1 MTNSNEGASLQASQ
15 QQASLDLALLVSLLE
30 KAIAVKSQSSE
41 LPDNPQQR
49 PLFYYDQDKKRLRI
63 CTSGVLLRLFSLT
76 EFKSQASN
84 FVKDF
89 DPPAYGFV
97 SRIGGQLSEGNE
109 QRLPNGVDRVRES
122 ILEALKKALPSD
134 VKLED
139 FLIDNVAGELQK
151 LAKRVNGFFPS
162 GINQANLIPL
172 AFDDRSQA
180 KSDRGVEVAKI
191 ISAVE
196 RIDSDNYFKRMCD
209 AIADELETNR
219 DAEEDEIHEAI
230 ASLEAEYNRVESQI
244 KRFIEFLDDEALS
257 RVRLNITF
265 RIMEAIANKAKD
277 SQEQNKQLLA
287 EYIQR
292 IKHFVEIVKNQG
304 LMLNLTAHYGSR
316 AEINF
321 LDYINSARFFSCL
334 AVWPEWKTQIFENRQ
349 ANSDSTDSNI
359 IREISYRF
367 RINGNNP
374 ERGKS
379 AFIARLEKIQEDLL
393 QPENLSPYRLRNCF
407 AELFFLSVVV
417 PSNDRKL
424 TQKQIE
430 AGLQALVNKIED
442 IPRDQIDKFIQELIA
457 RESSM
462 NKIATALI
470 SILKS
475 KGEQIISEVDS
486 QTATQFICL
495 KKGIV
500 DWNRLEGAEPGIPDF
515 LVRSS
520 SPEQDKIAWLQQIE
534 IAENPSSIP
543 NLLFSI
549 KVETE
554 LLERNLVTI
563 KDKETSVKIKRCLP
577 EKLLQVLFV
586 PHEWEAEEPDKKE
599 QNKQEKAKENQ
610 LKKYKPCPFALEAS
624 DCWALP
630 KAIQIEY
637 ETRTLQRSN
646 KKQQQDEAKQLHS
659 AAVTAF
665 AVLVYTCLWCIVK
678 QLKDTE
684 NLSFTTSI
692 LRLQESQENDDKSGE
707 QYIYAAA
714 QALESLLAQD
724 NPTRMQGLVLQNLKK
739 NNATYVKKGVFTAL
753 FSAFPI
759 AISTPEK
766 PAISKLA
773 LISYKSR
780 PCDESAKNSQKNDII
795 LSQSYIATAI
805 ENPLIGYELKAERTQ
820 SDIVSTEEELR
831 EQRLIKEEVAYLE
844 KQGCEHIIL
853 LGHSYR
859 SRRINKTADYNTPLA
874 DKNFLQTLYQDFPD
888 LTIYTLLRDV
898 FPGTRM
904 RQRLKSGEAAFEIL
918 RASDH
923 TYFSE
928 QINEMGLRDI
938 IPVYSFATLFAIETR
953 DQQRPQSGFC
963 VYFLLSDSR
972 LSNIN
977 WTEKSRQHLIDP
989 EQNSTIHPCLLT
1001 VLRGLHFI
1009 EAERGVQ
1016 SQQFIPVLDPFS
1028 WISPNT
1034 VEAAGEVK
1042 ILHSRR
1048 QGKVLLSYPAILTR
1062 MAQVLRRRTNP

>member
-1 MTNSNEGASLQASQ
+1 MTDSNEGASLQASQ

-30 KAIAVKSQSSE
+30 KAIGVNSQTSGLSE
-41 LPDNPQQR
+41 KPEQR

-63 CTSGVLLRLFSLT
+63 CTSGVLLRLFSLK

-89 DPPAYGFV
+89 EPPGYGFV

-109 QRLPNGVDRVRES
+109 QRLSKAVDRLRES
-122 ILEALKKALPSD
+122 ILEALKNSLPSE

-139 FLIDNVAGELQK
+139 FLIDNVKEELEK
-151 LAKRVNGFFPS
+151 LAKRVSGYFPS
-162 GINQANLIPL
+162 GMSQANLIPL
-172 AFDDRSQA
+172 AFDDRSLS
-180 KSDRGVEVAKI
+180 KSDRGVQVAKI
-191 ISAVE
+191 ISAIE
-196 RIDSDNYFKRMCD
+196 RIDTANYFKRMCD
-209 AIADELETNR
+209 AITHELETNR
-219 DAEEDEIHEAI
+219 DADEDEIRDAI
-230 ASLEAEYNRVESQI
+230 ASLEAEHNRVESQI
-244 KRFIEFLDDEALS
+244 KRFLEFLEDEALS

-265 RIMEAIANKAKD
+265 IIMEAIANKAKD
-277 SQEQNKQLLA
+277 STDPNKQLLA

-292 IKHFVEIVKNQG
+292 VKHFVEIVKNKG
-304 LMLNLTAHYGSR
+304 LTLDLTTHYGTT

-321 LDYINSARFFSCL
+321 LDYIHSSRFFSCL

-349 ANSDSTDSNI
+349 ANSDSADSNI

-379 AFIARLEKIQEDLL
+379 AFLARLEKIQEDLSKPDSL
-393 QPENLSPYRLRNCF
+393 PPYRLRNCF

-424 TQKQIE
+424 TPKEIE
-430 AGLQALVNKIED
+430 GGLEKLVNKIEY
-442 IPRDQIDKFIQELIA
+442 IPRDKIDDFIQELTI

-462 NKIATALI
+462 NKIAKALI
-470 SILKS
+470 SILQS
-475 KGEQIISEVDS
+475 QGEQIISQVYR
-486 QTATQFICL
+486 QTATQFIGL

-500 DWNRLEGAEPGIPDF
+500 NWDRLEGAEAGTQNL
-515 LVRSS
+515 LVSS
-520 SPEQDKIAWLQQIE
+520 TSAPDKIAWLQQLEIE
-534 IAENPSSIP
+534 ENPSSIP

-554 LLERNLVTI
+554 LLERNLVI
-563 KDKETSVKIKRCLP
+563 KDKGKSVKIQRCLP
-577 EKLLQVLFV
+577 EKLLQVIFV
-586 PHEWEAEEPDKKE
+586 PCEYKD
-599 QNKQEKAKENQ
+599 NQ
-610 LKKYKPCPFALEAS
+610 SQASKYEYCQGVKDAVG
-624 DCWALP
+624 WALP

-637 ETRTLQRSN
+637 ETRTLQKRDSKHIN
-646 KKQQQDEAKQLHS
+646 EQGKQLHS
-659 AAVTAF
+659 ATVTAF

-678 QLKDTE
+678 QLKNAE
-684 NLSFTTSI
+684 SLSFTTSI
-692 LRLQESQENDDKSGE
+692 LRLQQSQDDDDKSGE
-707 QYIYAAA
+707 QYIYAAT

-739 NNATYVKKGVFTAL
+739 SNATYVKKGVFTAL

-766 PAISKLA
+766 PAISKLG

-780 PCDESAKNSQKNDII
+780 PCDESPKNLQKNDLI

-805 ENPLIGYELKAERTQ
+805 EKPLVGYELKAERMQ

-853 LGHSYR
+853 LAHSYR

-874 DKNFLQTLYQDFPD
+874 DRNFLQKLYQDFPD

-928 QINEMGLRDI
+928 QIGEMGLRDI
-938 IPVYSFATLFAIETR
+938 IPVYTFATLHAIET
-953 DQQRPQSGFC
+953 QAQKRPQSGFC

-977 WTEKSRQHLIDP
+977 WTERSRQHLIDP
-989 EQNSTIHPCLLT
+989 EQTSSVHPCLLT

-1009 EAERGVQ
+1009 EAERGIQ
-1016 SQQFIPVLDPFS
+1016 NQQFIPVLDPFN

-1034 VEAAGEVK
+1034 TEAAGEVS

-1048 QGKVLLSYPAILTR
+1048 QGKVLLSYPAILTH
-1062 MAQVLRRRTNP
+1062 MAQVLRRRTKP

>member
-1 MTNSNEGASLQASQ
+1 MKDSNQGASLHASQ

-30 KAIAVKSQSSE
+30 KAIAVNSQTSKLS
-41 LPDNPQQR
+41 DNPQQR

-63 CTSGVLLRLFSLT
+63 CTSGVLLRLFSLE
-76 EFKSQASN
+76 EFRKKDSN
-84 FVKDF
+84 FVFVKDF
-89 DPPAYGFV
+89 DPPAYGFL

-109 QRLPNGVDRVRES
+109 QQLPNGVDRLRES
-122 ILEALKKALPSD
+122 ILEALKNALPSN

-139 FLIDNVAGELQK
+139 FLIENVKEELEN
-151 LAKRVNGFFPS
+151 LAKRVGGYFPLGMS
-162 GINQANLIPL
+162 QANLIPL
-172 AFDDRSQA
+172 AFDDRNQS

-191 ISAVE
+191 ISAIE
-196 RIDSDNYFKRMCD
+196 RIDSSNYFQRMCD

-219 DAEEDEIHEAI
+219 GADEDEIDEAI
-230 ASLEAEYNRVESQI
+230 ASLEAEHNRVESQI
-244 KRFIEFLDDEALS
+244 KRFIEFLDNEALS
-257 RVRLNITF
+257 RVRLNITMI
-265 RIMEAIANKAKD
+265 IMEAIANKVKD
-277 SQEQNKQLLA
+277 SQDPNNELLA

-304 LMLNLTAHYGSR
+304 LTLDLTTYYGSE
-316 AEINF
+316 ASINF
-321 LDYINSARFFSCL
+321 LDYIHSARLFSCL
-334 AVWPEWKTQIFENRQ
+334 AVWPEWETQIFENRQ

-379 AFIARLEKIQEDLL
+379 AFIARLERIQEDLSEA
-393 QPENLSPYRLRNCF
+393 ENISPNRLRNCF

-430 AGLQALVNKIED
+430 AGLQALVKKIED
-442 IPRDQIDKFIQELIA
+442 IPRDQIDKFIQELID

-462 NKIATALI
+462 NQIATALI

-475 KGEQIISEVDS
+475 KGEQIISQVYR

-500 DWNRLEGAEPGIPDF
+500 DWNRLESAEAGTPDL
-515 LVRSS
+515 LVRSNS
-520 SPEQDKIAWLQQIE
+520 ETQDKIAWLQQIE
-534 IAENPSSIP
+534 IAENPSLIP

-549 KVETE
+549 KVETQ
-554 LLERNLVTI
+554 LLERNLVI
-563 KDKETSVKIKRCLP
+563 KNKGTSVKIQRCLP
-577 EKLLQVLFV
+577 AKLLQVLFV
-586 PHEWEAEEPDKKE
+586 PCEYKD
-599 QNKQEKAKENQ
+599 NQ
-610 LKKYKPCPFALEAS
+610 SQASKYEYCQGVKDAVG
-624 DCWALP
+624 WALP

-646 KKQQQDEAKQLHS
+646 KKQQQDEAKQRHS

-692 LRLQESQENDDKSGE
+692 LRLQQSQEDDDQSGE
-707 QYIYAAA
+707 QYIYAAT

-724 NPTRMQGLVLQNLKK
+724 NPTRMQGMVLENLKK
-739 NNATYVKKGVFTAL
+739 SNAGYVKKGVFTAL
-753 FSAFPI
+753 LSAFPI

-766 PAISKLA
+766 PAVSKLG

-780 PCDESAKNSQKNDII
+780 PCDESPKNPQKNDII

-805 ENPLIGYELKAERTQ
+805 ETPLVGYELKAGRTQ

-831 EQRLIKEEVAYLE
+831 EQRLIQEEIAYLE

-853 LGHSYR
+853 LAHSYR
-859 SRRINKTADYNTPLA
+859 SRRINRTADYNTPLA
-874 DKNFLQTLYQDFPD
+874 DKNFLQKLYQDFPD

-904 RQRLKSGEAAFEIL
+904 RQRFKSGEAAFEIL

-928 QINEMGLRDI
+928 QIGEMGLRDI
-938 IPVYSFATLFAIETR
+938 IPVYTFATLHAIDESK
-953 DQQRPQSGFC
+953 RPQSGFC

-989 EQNSTIHPCLLT
+989 EQNSTVHPCLLT

-1009 EAERGVQ
+1009 EAERGIQ
-1016 SQQFIPVLDPFS
+1016 NQQFIPVLDPFG

-1034 VEAAGEVK
+1034 TEAAGEAR

-1062 MAQVLRRRTNP
+1062 MAQVLRRRTKP

>member
-1 MTNSNEGASLQASQ
+1 MKDSNQGASLQASQ
-15 QQASLDLALLVSLLE
+15 QQASLDLALLVSWLE

-49 PLFYYDQDKKRLRI
+49 PLFYYDQHRKRLRI
-63 CTSGVLLRLFSLT
+63 CTSGVLLRLFSLK
-76 EFKSQASN
+76 EFKSQDSN

-89 DPPAYGFV
+89 DPPGYGFE

-109 QRLPNGVDRVRES
+109 QQLPNGVDRLRES
-122 ILEALKKALPSD
+122 ILEALKNALPPD

-139 FLIDNVAGELQK
+139 FLIDNVAGELQE
-151 LAKRVNGFFPS
+151 LAKRVGGYFPS
-162 GINQANLIPL
+162 GISQANLIPL
-172 AFDDRSQA
+172 AFDDRNQS

-196 RIDSDNYFKRMCD
+196 RIDSSNYFKRMCD

-219 DAEEDEIHEAI
+219 DADEDEIDEAI
-230 ASLEAEYNRVESQI
+230 ASLEAEHNRVESQI
-244 KRFIEFLDDEALS
+244 RRFLEFLEDEALS

-277 SQEQNKQLLA
+277 SKDQNKQLLA

-304 LMLNLTAHYGSR
+304 LTLDLTAKYGAM

-321 LDYINSARFFSCL
+321 LDYIHNTRFFSCL
-334 AVWPEWKTQIFENRQ
+334 AVWPEWETQIFENRQ
-349 ANSDSTDSNI
+349 ANSESTDNNI
-359 IREISYRF
+359 TREISYRF

-379 AFIARLEKIQEDLL
+379 AFKARLERIQEDLSEA
-393 QPENLSPYRLRNCF
+393 ENLSHYRLRNCF
-407 AELFFLSVVV
+407 SELFFLSVVV

-424 TQKQIE
+424 TQKEIE
-430 AGLQALVNKIED
+430 RGLEKLVDKIKETQ
-442 IPRDQIDKFIQELIA
+442 RQEMEGFIQELSN
-457 RESSM
+457 RDDSM
-462 NKIATALI
+462 NKIAAALI

-475 KGEQIISEVDS
+475 QGEQIISQVDRE
-486 QTATQFICL
+486 TATQFIGL

-500 DWNRLEGAEPGIPDF
+500 NWDRLEIAETGTPDL
-515 LVRSS
+515 LVTSNS
-520 SPEQDKIAWLQQIE
+520 DTQDKIAWLQQIE
-534 IAENPSSIP
+534 IDENPSLIP

-554 LLERNLVTI
+554 LLERNLVI
-563 KDKETSVKIKRCLP
+563 KDKGQSVKIKRCLP
-577 EKLLQVLFV
+577 EKLLQVIFV
-586 PHEWEAEEPDKKE
+586 PYEWKAEETEKKE
-599 QNKQEKAKENQ
+599 QSKPETAKQNQ
-610 LKKYKPCPFALEAS
+610 PKKYKPCPIAIKAR
-624 DCWALP
+624 DWALP

-646 KKQQQDEAKQLHS
+646 KKKQQQDEAKQRHS

-665 AVLVYTCLWCIVK
+665 AVLIYTCLWCIVK
-678 QLKDTE
+678 QLKNTE

-692 LRLQESQENDDKSGE
+692 LRLQESQENDDQSGE

-739 NNATYVKKGVFTAL
+739 KNATHVKKGVFTAL

-766 PAISKLA
+766 PSVSKLG

-780 PCDESAKNSQKNDII
+780 PCDESPKNPQKNDII

-805 ENPLIGYELKAERTQ
+805 ENPLVGYELKAERMQ
-820 SDIVSTEEELR
+820 SDIVSSEEELR

-844 KQGCEHIIL
+844 KQGCQHIIL
-853 LGHSYR
+853 LAHSYR
-859 SRRINKTADYNTPLA
+859 SRRINRTADYNTPLA
-874 DKNFLQTLYQDFPD
+874 DKNFLQKLYQDFPD

-904 RQRLKSGEAAFEIL
+904 RQRQKNNEAAFEIL

-938 IPVYSFATLFAIETR
+938 IPVYTFATLHAIDESK
-953 DQQRPQSGFC
+953 RPQSGFC
-963 VYFLLSDSR
+963 VYFMLSDSR
-972 LSNIN
+972 ISNIN

-989 EQNSTIHPCLLT
+989 EQNSSVHPCLLT

-1009 EAERGVQ
+1009 EAERGIQ
-1016 SQQFIPVLDPFS
+1016 NQQFIPVLDPFG

-1034 VEAAGEVK
+1034 TEAAGEAK

-1062 MAQVLRRRTNP
+1062 MAQVLRRRTTR

>member
-1 MTNSNEGASLQASQ
+1 MKDSNQGASLQASQ

-30 KAIAVKSQSSE
+30 KAIAVNSQTSKLS
-41 LPDNPQQR
+41 DNPQQR

-76 EFKSQASN
+76 EFKTQASN

-89 DPPAYGFV
+89 DPPGYGFV

-109 QRLPNGVDRVRES
+109 QQLPDAVDRLRES
-122 ILEALKKALPSD
+122 ILEALKNAIPPD

-162 GINQANLIPL
+162 GINQAHLIPL
-172 AFDDRSQA
+172 AFDDRNQS

-191 ISAVE
+191 ISAIE
-196 RIDSDNYFKRMCD
+196 RIDSSNYFKRMCD

-219 DAEEDEIHEAI
+219 GADEDEIDEAI
-230 ASLEAEYNRVESQI
+230 ASLEAEHNRVESQI
-244 KRFIEFLDDEALS
+244 KRFLEFLDNEALS
-257 RVRLNITF
+257 RVRLNITM
-265 RIMEAIANKAKD
+265 RIMEAIANKVKD
-277 SQEQNKQLLA
+277 SQDPNNELLA

-292 IKHFVEIVKNQG
+292 INHFVEIVKNQG
-304 LMLNLTAHYGSR
+304 LTLDLTTYYGSE
-316 AEINF
+316 ASINF
-321 LDYINSARFFSCL
+321 LDYIHSARFFSCL
-334 AVWPEWKTQIFENRQ
+334 AVWPEWKTQIFENKQ
-349 ANSDSTDSNI
+349 ANSESTDNNI

-379 AFIARLEKIQEDLL
+379 AFKARLERIQEDLSEA
-393 QPENLSPYRLRNCF
+393 ENISHNRLINCF

-417 PSNDRKL
+417 PSNQRKL
-424 TQKQIE
+424 TQEEIE
-430 AGLQALVNKIED
+430 RGLEKLVNKIKQTQRQEMEV
-442 IPRDQIDKFIQELIA
+442 FIQELSN
-457 RESSM
+457 RDDSM
-462 NKIATALI
+462 NKIATALVGL
-470 SILKS
+470 LKS
-475 KGEQIISEVDS
+475 KGEQIISQVYR

-500 DWNRLEGAEPGIPDF
+500 DWNRLESAEAGTPDL
-515 LVRSS
+515 LVRSNS
-520 SPEQDKIAWLQQIE
+520 DTQDKIAWLQQIE

-549 KVETE
+549 KVETQ
-554 LLERNLVTI
+554 LLERNLVI
-563 KDKETSVKIKRCLP
+563 KEKGTSVKIQRCLP
-577 EKLLQVLFV
+577 EKLLQVIFV
-586 PHEWEAEEPDKKE
+586 PYEWEAEEPDKKDQSKPE
-599 QNKQEKAKENQ
+599 TAKQNQ
-610 LKKYKPCPFALEAS
+610 LKKYKPCPIAIAAR
-624 DCWALP
+624 DWALP

-637 ETRTLQRSN
+637 ETRTLERSN
-646 KKQQQDEAKQLHS
+646 VKQQQQDEEKQQHS

-692 LRLQESQENDDKSGE
+692 LRLQQSQEDDDQSGE
-707 QYIYAAA
+707 QYIYAAT

-724 NPTRMQGLVLQNLKK
+724 NPTRMQGMVLENLKK
-739 NNATYVKKGVFTAL
+739 NNAAYVKKGVFTAL
-753 FSAFPI
+753 LSAFPI

-766 PAISKLA
+766 PAVSKLG

-780 PCDESAKNSQKNDII
+780 PCDESPKNPQKNEII

-805 ENPLIGYELKAERTQ
+805 ENPLVGYQLKAERMQ
-820 SDIVSTEEELR
+820 SDIISSEEELR
-831 EQRLIKEEVAYLE
+831 EQRLIQEEIAYLE
-844 KQGCEHIIL
+844 KQGCQHIIL
-853 LGHSYR
+853 LAHSYR
-859 SRRINKTADYNTPLA
+859 SRRINRTADYNTPLA
-874 DKNFLQTLYQDFPD
+874 DRNFLQKLYQDFPD

-904 RQRLKSGEAAFEIL
+904 RQRFKSGEAAFEIL

-938 IPVYSFATLFAIETR
+938 IPVYTFATLHAIDESK
-953 DQQRPQSGFC
+953 RPQSGFC

-977 WTEKSRQHLIDP
+977 WTERSRQHLIDP
-989 EQNSTIHPCLLT
+989 EQNSTVHPCLLT

-1009 EAERGVQ
+1009 EAERGIQ
-1016 SQQFIPVLDPFS
+1016 NQQFIPVLDPFG

-1034 VEAAGEVK
+1034 TEAAGEAR

-1062 MAQVLRRRTNP
+1062 MAQVLRRRTKP

>member
-1 MTNSNEGASLQASQ
+1 MKDSNQGASLQASQ

-30 KAIAVKSQSSE
+30 KAIAVNSQTSKLS
-41 LPDNPQQR
+41 DNPQQR

-76 EFKSQASN
+76 EFKTQASN

-89 DPPAYGFV
+89 DPPGYGFV

-109 QRLPNGVDRVRES
+109 QQLPNGVDRLRES
-122 ILEALKKALPSD
+122 ILEALKNTLPPD
-134 VKLED
+134 VKLEN

-162 GINQANLIPL
+162 GINQAHLIPL
-172 AFDDRSQA
+172 AFDDRNQS

-191 ISAVE
+191 ISAIE
-196 RIDSDNYFKRMCD
+196 RIDSSNYFQRMCD

-219 DAEEDEIHEAI
+219 GADEDEIDEAI
-230 ASLEAEYNRVESQI
+230 ASLEAEHNRVESQI
-244 KRFIEFLDDEALS
+244 KRFIEFLDNEALS
-257 RVRLNITF
+257 RVRLNITMI
-265 RIMEAIANKAKD
+265 IMEAIANKVKD
-277 SQEQNKQLLA
+277 SQDPNNELLA

-304 LMLNLTAHYGSR
+304 LTLDLTTYYGSE
-316 AEINF
+316 ASINF
-321 LDYINSARFFSCL
+321 LDYIHSARLFSCL
-334 AVWPEWKTQIFENRQ
+334 AVWPEWETQIFENRQ

-379 AFIARLEKIQEDLL
+379 AFIARLERIQEDLSEA
-393 QPENLSPYRLRNCF
+393 ENISPNRLRNCF

-430 AGLQALVNKIED
+430 AGLQALVKKIED
-442 IPRDQIDKFIQELIA
+442 IPRDQIDKFIQELID

-462 NKIATALI
+462 NQIATALI

-475 KGEQIISEVDS
+475 KGEQIISQVYR

-500 DWNRLEGAEPGIPDF
+500 DWNRLESAEAGTPDL
-515 LVRSS
+515 LVRSNS
-520 SPEQDKIAWLQQIE
+520 ETQDKIAWLQQIE
-534 IAENPSSIP
+534 IAENPSLIP

-549 KVETE
+549 KVETQ
-554 LLERNLVTI
+554 LLERNLVI
-563 KDKETSVKIKRCLP
+563 KNKGTSVKIQRCLP
-577 EKLLQVLFV
+577 AKLLQVLFV
-586 PHEWEAEEPDKKE
+586 PCEYKD
-599 QNKQEKAKENQ
+599 NQ
-610 LKKYKPCPFALEAS
+610 SQASKYEYCQGVKDAVG
-624 DCWALP
+624 WALP

-646 KKQQQDEAKQLHS
+646 KKQQQDEAKQRHS

-692 LRLQESQENDDKSGE
+692 LRLQQSQEDDDQSGE
-707 QYIYAAA
+707 QYIYAAT

-724 NPTRMQGLVLQNLKK
+724 NPTRMQGMVLENLKK
-739 NNATYVKKGVFTAL
+739 SNAGYVKKGVFTAL
-753 FSAFPI
+753 LSAFPI

-766 PAISKLA
+766 PAVSKLG

-780 PCDESAKNSQKNDII
+780 PCDESPKNPQKNDII

-805 ENPLIGYELKAERTQ
+805 ETPLVGYELKAGRTQ

-831 EQRLIKEEVAYLE
+831 EQRLIQEEIAYLE

-853 LGHSYR
+853 LAHSYR
-859 SRRINKTADYNTPLA
+859 SRRINRTADYNTPLA
-874 DKNFLQTLYQDFPD
+874 DKNFLQKLYQDFPD

-904 RQRLKSGEAAFEIL
+904 RQRFKSGEAAFEIL

-928 QINEMGLRDI
+928 QIGEMGLRDI
-938 IPVYSFATLFAIETR
+938 IPVYTFATLHAIDESK
-953 DQQRPQSGFC
+953 RPQSGFC

-989 EQNSTIHPCLLT
+989 EQNSTVHPCLLT

-1009 EAERGVQ
+1009 EAERGIQ
-1016 SQQFIPVLDPFS
+1016 NQQFIPVLDPFG

-1034 VEAAGEVK
+1034 TEAAGEAR

-1062 MAQVLRRRTNP
+1062 MAQVLRRRTKP

>member
-1 MTNSNEGASLQASQ
+1 
-15 QQASLDLALLVSLLE
+15 
-30 KAIAVKSQSSE
+30 
-41 LPDNPQQR
+41 
-49 PLFYYDQDKKRLRI
+49 
-63 CTSGVLLRLFSLT
+63 
-76 EFKSQASN
+76 
-84 FVKDF
+84 
-89 DPPAYGFV
+89 
-97 SRIGGQLSEGNE
+97 
-109 QRLPNGVDRVRES
+109 
-122 ILEALKKALPSD
+122 

-139 FLIDNVAGELQK
+139 FLIENVTKELEN

-172 AFDDRSQA
+172 AFDDHSQA

-191 ISAVE
+191 ISAIE
-196 RIDSDNYFKRMCD
+196 RIDSSNYFKRMCD

-219 DAEEDEIHEAI
+219 GAEEDEIDEAI
-230 ASLEAEYNRVESQI
+230 ASLEAEHNRVESQI
-244 KRFIEFLDDEALS
+244 KRFLEFLDNEALS
-257 RVRLNITF
+257 RVRLNITM

-277 SQEQNKQLLA
+277 SKEQNKQLLA

-304 LMLNLTAHYGSR
+304 LTLNLTANYASI

-379 AFIARLEKIQEDLL
+379 AFIARLEKIKEDLSEADN
-393 QPENLSPYRLRNCF
+393 PSPYRPINCF

-430 AGLQALVNKIED
+430 AGLQALVKKIED
-442 IPRDQIDKFIQELIA
+442 IPRDKIDDFIQELIA

-470 SILKS
+470 SILKTQ
-475 KGEQIISEVDS
+475 GEQIISEVYR

-500 DWNRLEGAEPGIPDF
+500 DWNRLEGAEAGTPD
-515 LVRSS
+515 LLARSS
-520 SPEQDKIAWLQQIE
+520 SPERDKIPWLQQIE

-563 KDKETSVKIKRCLP
+563 KDKETSVKIQRCLP
-577 EKLLQVLFV
+577 EKLLQVIFV
-586 PHEWEAEEPDKKE
+586 PYEWEAEEPDKKDQSKPE
-599 QNKQEKAKENQ
+599 TAKQNQP
-610 LKKYKPCPFALEAS
+610 KKYKPCPVAIKAR
-624 DCWALP
+624 DWALP

-637 ETRTLQRSN
+637 ETRTLQKRDSKHIN
-646 KKQQQDEAKQLHS
+646 EQAKQLHS

-678 QLKDTE
+678 QLKNAE

-692 LRLQESQENDDKSGE
+692 LRLQQSQENDEKSGE

-724 NPTRMQGLVLQNLKK
+724 NPTRMQGLVLQNLEKD
-739 NNATYVKKGVFTAL
+739 NATYVKKGVFTAL
-753 FSAFPI
+753 LSAFPI

-766 PAISKLA
+766 PAVSKLG

-780 PCDESAKNSQKNDII
+780 PCDESPKNPQKNDII

-805 ENPLIGYELKAERTQ
+805 ETPLVGYELKAGRTQ

-904 RQRLKSGEAAFEIL
+904 RQRLTSQEAAFEIL

-989 EQNSTIHPCLLT
+989 EQNSTVHPCLLT

-1009 EAERGVQ
+1009 EAERGIQ
-1016 SQQFIPVLDPFS
+1016 NQQFIPVLDPFG

-1034 VEAAGEVK
+1034 VEAAGEAQ

-1062 MAQVLRRRTNP
+1062 MAQVLRRRTKP

>member
-1 MTNSNEGASLQASQ
+1 MKDSNQGASLQASQ

-30 KAIAVKSQSSE
+30 KAIAVNSQTSKLS
-41 LPDNPQQR
+41 DNPQQR

-63 CTSGVLLRLFSLT
+63 CTSGVLLRLFSLE
-76 EFKSQASN
+76 EFRKKDSN
-84 FVKDF
+84 FVFVKDF
-89 DPPAYGFV
+89 DPPAYGFL

-109 QRLPNGVDRVRES
+109 QQLPNGVDRLRES
-122 ILEALKKALPSD
+122 ILEALKNTLPPD
-134 VKLED
+134 VKLEN
-139 FLIDNVAGELQK
+139 FLIDQVKGELEK
-151 LAKRVNGFFPS
+151 LAKRVGGFFPS

-172 AFDDRSQA
+172 AFDDR
-180 KSDRGVEVAKI
+180 GVEVAKI
-191 ISAVE
+191 ISAIE
-196 RIDSDNYFKRMCD
+196 RIDSSNYFKRMCD
-209 AIADELETNR
+209 AIAHELETNR
-219 DAEEDEIHEAI
+219 DAEEDEIDEAI
-230 ASLEAEYNRVESQI
+230 ASLEAEHNRVQSQI

-257 RVRLNITF
+257 RVRLNITM

-277 SQEQNKQLLA
+277 SKDPNKQLLA

-304 LMLNLTAHYGSR
+304 LTLNLTANYGSI

-374 ERGKS
+374 ERGQS

-393 QPENLSPYRLRNCF
+393 QAENPSRYRLRNCF

-417 PSNDRKL
+417 PSENQSL
-424 TQKQIE
+424 TSEDVEQE
-430 AGLQALVNKIED
+430 MQALVDKIED
-442 IPRDQIDKFIQELIA
+442 LPRDQIDKFIQELIA

-475 KGEQIISEVDS
+475 KGEQIISEVDR

-549 KVETE
+549 KVETQ

-563 KDKETSVKIKRCLP
+563 KDKETSVKIQRCLP
-577 EKLLQVLFV
+577 EKLLQVIFV
-586 PHEWEAEEPDKKE
+586 PCEYTKN
-599 QNKQEKAKENQ
+599 QTKAGQ
-610 LKKYKPCPFALEAS
+610 YQYCPSVKNAVG
-624 DCWALP
+624 WALP

-637 ETRTLQRSN
+637 ETRTLQKRDSKHTN
-646 KKQQQDEAKQLHS
+646 EQGKQLHS

-665 AVLVYTCLWCIVK
+665 AVLVYTCLWCIIK
-678 QLKDTE
+678 QLKDIE

-692 LRLQESQENDDKSGE
+692 LRLQQSQEDDEKSGE
-707 QYIYAAA
+707 QYIYAAT

-724 NPTRMQGLVLQNLKK
+724 NPTRMQGLVLQNLEKD
-739 NNATYVKKGVFTAL
+739 NATYVKKGVFTAL
-753 FSAFPI
+753 LSAFPI

-766 PAISKLA
+766 PAVSKLG

-780 PCDESAKNSQKNDII
+780 PCDESPKNPQKNDII

-805 ENPLIGYELKAERTQ
+805 ENPLIGYELKAGRTQ

-874 DKNFLQTLYQDFPD
+874 DKNFLQTLYQEFPN

-904 RQRLKSGEAAFEIL
+904 RPRQKNSEAAFEIL

-938 IPVYSFATLFAIETR
+938 IPVYSFATLFAIETTA
-953 DQQRPQSGFC
+953 QQRPQSGFC
-963 VYFLLSDSR
+963 VYFLISDSR

-989 EQNSTIHPCLLT
+989 EQNSSVHPCLLT

-1016 SQQFIPVLDPFS
+1016 NQQFIPVLDPFS

>member
-1 MTNSNEGASLQASQ
+1 MTDSNQGASLHASQ

-30 KAIAVKSQSSE
+30 KAIAVNSQTSE
-41 LPDNPQQR
+41 LSDNPQQR
-49 PLFYYDQDKKRLRI
+49 PLFYYDQHRKRLRI
-63 CTSGVLLRLFSLT
+63 CTSGVLLRLFFLT
-76 EFKSQASN
+76 EFKTQASN

-89 DPPAYGFV
+89 DPPGYGFE

-109 QRLPNGVDRVRES
+109 QQLPDAVDRLRKS
-122 ILEALKKALPSD
+122 ILEALKNALTSD

-139 FLIDNVAGELQK
+139 FLIDQVKGELEK

-162 GINQANLIPL
+162 GINQAHLIPL
-172 AFDDRSQA
+172 AFDDRSQS

-191 ISAVE
+191 ISAIE
-196 RIDSDNYFKRMCD
+196 RIDSSNYFKRMCD
-209 AIADELETNR
+209 AITDEFETNR
-219 DAEEDEIHEAI
+219 GADEDEIDEAI
-230 ASLEAEYNRVESQI
+230 ASLEAEHNRVESQI
-244 KRFIEFLDDEALS
+244 KRFLEFLDNEALS
-257 RVRLNITF
+257 RVRLNITM
-265 RIMEAIANKAKD
+265 RIMEAIANQAKKD
-277 SQEQNKQLLA
+277 SKDQNKQLLA

-304 LMLNLTAHYGSR
+304 LTLNLTANYASI

-321 LDYINSARFFSCL
+321 LDYIHSARLFSCL
-334 AVWPEWKTQIFENRQ
+334 AVWPEWETQIFENKQ
-349 ANSDSTDSNI
+349 ANSESTDNNI
-359 IREISYRF
+359 TREISYRF

-379 AFIARLEKIQEDLL
+379 AFIARLERIQEDLSEA
-393 QPENLSPYRLRNCF
+393 ENISPYRLRNCF

-424 TQKQIE
+424 TQEEIE
-430 AGLQALVNKIED
+430 RGLGKLVDKIKSTQRQEMEV
-442 IPRDQIDKFIQELIA
+442 FIQGISD

-462 NKIATALI
+462 NKIAAALI
-470 SILKS
+470 SILKTQ
-475 KGEQIISEVDS
+475 GEQIISEVYR

-500 DWNRLEGAEPGIPDF
+500 NWDRLAIAENGTPDL
-515 LVRSS
+515 LVRSTS
-520 SPEQDKIAWLQQIE
+520 DKQDKIAWLQQIE
-534 IAENPSSIP
+534 IAENPSLIT

-549 KVETE
+549 KVETQ
-554 LLERNLVTI
+554 LLERNLVI
-563 KDKETSVKIKRCLP
+563 KDKGQSVKIQRCLP

-586 PHEWEAEEPDKKE
+586 PYEWKAEEPDKKD
-599 QNKQEKAKENQ
+599 QNKQEKPKQNQ
-610 LKKYKPCPFALEAS
+610 LKKYKPCPIAIEAR
-624 DCWALP
+624 DWALP

-659 AAVTAF
+659 ATVTAF

-692 LRLQESQENDDKSGE
+692 LRLQQSQENDDKSGE

-739 NNATYVKKGVFTAL
+739 NNAGYVKKGVFTAL
-753 FSAFPI
+753 LSAFPI

-766 PAISKLA
+766 PSVSKLG

-780 PCDESAKNSQKNDII
+780 PCDESPKNPQKNDII

-805 ENPLIGYELKAERTQ
+805 ETPVVGYELKAERMQ
-820 SDIVSTEEELR
+820 SDIISSEEELR
-831 EQRLIKEEVAYLE
+831 EQRLIQEEIAYLE
-844 KQGCEHIIL
+844 KKGCQHIIL
-853 LGHSYR
+853 LAHCYR
-859 SRRINKTADYNTPLA
+859 SRRINRIADYNTPLA
-874 DKNFLQTLYQDFPD
+874 DRNFLQKLYQDFPD
-888 LTIYTLLRDV
+888 LTLYTLQRDV

-904 RQRLKSGEAAFEIL
+904 RQRLTSQEAAFEIL

-938 IPVYSFATLFAIETR
+938 IPVYTFATLHAIDESK
-953 DQQRPQSGFC
+953 RPQSGFC

-977 WTEKSRQHLIDP
+977 WTERSRQHLIDP
-989 EQNSTIHPCLLT
+989 EQNSSVHPCLLT

-1009 EAERGVQ
+1009 EAERGIQ
-1016 SQQFIPVLDPFS
+1016 NQQFIPVLDPFG

-1034 VEAAGEVK
+1034 TEAAGEAQ

-1062 MAQVLRRRTNP
+1062 MAQVLRRRTKP

>member
-1 MTNSNEGASLQASQ
+1 MTDSNEGASLHASQ
-15 QQASLDLALLVSLLE
+15 QQTSLDLALLVSLLE
-30 KAIAVKSQSSE
+30 KAIAVNSQSSE
-41 LPDNPQQR
+41 LPDNPQKR
-49 PLFYYDQDKKRLRI
+49 PLFYYDKDKKRLRI
-63 CTSGVLLRLFSLT
+63 CTSGVLLRLFSQE
-76 EFKSQASN
+76 EFNSQASN

-89 DPPAYGFV
+89 EPPKYGFE

-109 QRLPNGVDRVRES
+109 QQLPKAVDGLRES
-122 ILEALKKALPSD
+122 ILEALKNALPSN

-139 FLIDNVAGELQK
+139 FLIDNVRGELK
-151 LAKRVNGFFPS
+151 NLAKRVNGFFPS
-162 GINQANLIPL
+162 GMSQANLIPL

-219 DAEEDEIHEAI
+219 DAEEDEIDEAI
-230 ASLEAEYNRVESQI
+230 ASLEAEHNRVESQI
-244 KRFIEFLDDEALS
+244 KRFLQFLDNEALS
-257 RVRLNITF
+257 RVRLNITM

-277 SQEQNKQLLA
+277 SQDPNKQLLA

-304 LMLNLTAHYGSR
+304 LTLDLTTYYGAM

-321 LDYINSARFFSCL
+321 LDYIHNARFFSCL
-334 AVWPEWKTQIFENRQ
+334 AVWPEWETQIFENRQ
-349 ANSDSTDSNI
+349 ANSDSTDNNI
-359 IREISYRF
+359 TREISYRF

-379 AFIARLEKIQEDLL
+379 AFKARLEKIQEDLS
-393 QPENLSPYRLRNCF
+393 EADSLSPYRLRNCF

-417 PSNDRKL
+417 PSNNKRLPKEVVL
-424 TQKQIE
+424 R
-430 AGLQALVNKIED
+430 GMQALVERITN
-442 IPRDQIDKFIQELIA
+442 IPRDGINGFIQELSN
-457 RESSM
+457 RDDSM
-462 NKIATALI
+462 NKIAKALI
-470 SILKS
+470 SILQS
-475 KGEQIISEVDS
+475 QGEEIISQVYR
-486 QTATQFICL
+486 QTATQFIGL

-500 DWNRLEGAEPGIPDF
+500 NWDRLESAEAGTPDL
-515 LVRSS
+515 LVRSNS
-520 SPEQDKIAWLQQIE
+520 DKQDKIAWLEQIE

-549 KVETE
+549 KVETQ
-554 LLERNLVTI
+554 LLERNLVI
-563 KDKETSVKIKRCLP
+563 KDKETSVKIQRRLP
-577 EKLLQVLFV
+577 EKLLQVIFV
-586 PHEWEAEEPDKKE
+586 PYEWEAEKTEKNE
-599 QNKQEKAKENQ
+599 QNKQEKAKQNQ
-610 LKKYKPCPFALEAS
+610 PKKYKPCPIAIEAR
-624 DCWALP
+624 DWALP

-637 ETRTLQRSN
+637 ETRTLQRSK
-646 KKQQQDEAKQLHS
+646 KKQQQRQKEDEAKQLHS
-659 AAVTAF
+659 ATVTAF
-665 AVLVYTCLWCIVK
+665 AVLVYTCFWCIVK
-678 QLKDTE
+678 QLKDAE

-692 LRLQESQENDDKSGE
+692 LRLQQSQEDDDKSGE

-759 AISTPEK
+759 AISTPKK
-766 PAISKLA
+766 PAISKLG

-780 PCDESAKNSQKNDII
+780 PCDESPKNPQKNDII

-805 ENPLIGYELKAERTQ
+805 ENPFDGYELKAERTQ

-853 LGHSYR
+853 LAHSYR

-874 DKNFLQTLYQDFPD
+874 DKNFLQKLYQDFPD

-904 RQRLKSGEAAFEIL
+904 RKRLKSGEAAFEIL
-918 RASDH
+918 RAGDH
-923 TYFSE
+923 SYFSE

-938 IPVYSFATLFAIETR
+938 IPVYTFATLHAIDESKK
-953 DQQRPQSGFC
+953 PQSGFC

-977 WTEKSRQHLIDP
+977 WTERSRQHLIDP
-989 EQNSTIHPCLLT
+989 EQNSTVHPCLLT

-1016 SQQFIPVLDPFS
+1016 NQQFIPVLDPFG

-1034 VEAAGEVK
+1034 TEAAGEAP

-1062 MAQVLRRRTNP
+1062 MARVLRRRTTP

>member
-1 MTNSNEGASLQASQ
+1 M
-15 QQASLDLALLVSLLE
+15 LE
-30 KAIAVKSQSSE
+30 KAIAVNSQSSG
-41 LPDNPQQR
+41 LSDNPKQR

-63 CTSGVLLRLFSLT
+63 CTSGVLLRLFFLK
-76 EFKSQASN
+76 EFKSQDSN
-84 FVKDF
+84 FVFVKDF
-89 DPPAYGFV
+89 DPPGYGFV

-109 QRLPNGVDRVRES
+109 QRLPNAVDELRES
-122 ILEALKKALPSD
+122 ILEALKNALPSD

-139 FLIDNVAGELQK
+139 FLIDNVEEELQK

-172 AFDDRSQA
+172 AFDERSQA

-196 RIDSDNYFKRMCD
+196 RIDSSNYFKRMCD
-209 AIADELETNR
+209 AIAHELETNR
-219 DAEEDEIHEAI
+219 GADEDEIDEAI

-257 RVRLNITF
+257 RVRLNITS

-277 SQEQNKQLLA
+277 SQDHNKQILA

-292 IKHFVEIVKNQG
+292 IKHFVEIVKDQG
-304 LMLNLTAHYGSR
+304 LTLNLTAHYGSR

-417 PSNDRKL
+417 PIDNQSSTSEEVDQEMQELVEK
-424 TQKQIE
+424 IE
-430 AGLQALVNKIED
+430 EIPREKIEQEMQALVNQIEETPREKID
-442 IPRDQIDKFIQELIA
+442 DFIQKLIA

-470 SILKS
+470 SIIKS
-475 KGEQIISEVDS
+475 KGEQIISEVYR

-500 DWNRLEGAEPGIPDF
+500 DWNRLEGAEAGTPD
-515 LVRSS
+515 LLARST

-534 IAENPSSIP
+534 IAENPSSIA

-563 KDKETSVKIKRCLP
+563 KDQETSVKIQRCLP
-577 EKLLQVLFV
+577 EKLLQVIFV
-586 PHEWEAEEPDKKE
+586 PCEYTKN
-599 QNKQEKAKENQ
+599 QTKAGQYQYCQSVKN
-610 LKKYKPCPFALEAS
+610 AVG
-624 DCWALP
+624 WALP

-637 ETRTLQRSN
+637 ETRTLQKRDSRN
-646 KKQQQDEAKQLHS
+646 TNEQGKQLHS

-665 AVLVYTCLWCIVK
+665 AVLIYTCLWCIIK
-678 QLKDTE
+678 ELKDTE

-692 LRLQESQENDDKSGE
+692 LRLQQSQENDDKSGE

-724 NPTRMQGLVLQNLKK
+724 NPTRMQGLVLQNLTK
-739 NNATYVKKGVFTAL
+739 NNASYVKKGVFTAL

-766 PAISKLA
+766 PAVSKLG

-780 PCDESAKNSQKNDII
+780 PCDESAKNPQKNDII
-795 LSQSYIATAI
+795 SSQSYIATAI
-805 ENPLIGYELKAERTQ
+805 EKPFDGYELKAERTQ

-844 KQGCEHIIL
+844 KQGCKHIIL

-874 DKNFLQTLYQDFPD
+874 DTNFLQTLYQDFPD

-904 RQRLKSGEAAFEIL
+904 RQRLTSQEAAFEIL

-977 WTEKSRQHLIDP
+977 WTEKSRQHLINP
-989 EQNSTIHPCLLT
+989 EQNSSVHPCLLT

-1016 SQQFIPVLDPFS
+1016 SQQYIPVLDPFS